1 MSNAWDF
8 YDEKARE
15 TMENTLRGAFMD
27 IMTDY
32 MEGKYAGVS
41 QPALIEE
48 CYERV
53 INAIRYQSQTPA
65 PALSDKENKEWQK

>member
-1 MSNAWDF
+1 MMKRT
-8 YDEKARE
+8 EKLYRE

-32 MEGKYAGVS
+32 MIGKYAGVS
-41 QPALIEE
+41 QPAMIEE

-53 INAIRYQSQTPA
+53 INAIRHQSQTPA
-65 PALSDKENKEWQK
+65 PALSDKENKKWQK

>member
-1 MSNAWDF
+1 
-8 YDEKARE
+8 
-15 TMENTLRGAFMD
+15 MD
-27 IMTDY
+27 IMTDF
-32 MEGKYAGVS
+32 MEGKYAEVS
-41 QPALIEE
+41 QASLIEE